1 MLAAGGA
8 AERQQG
14 RAGLRALTRELGDE
28 AHALNPGT
36 TADLVAASLFVV
48 LTEGGMLADVPALT
62 ARW

>member
-1 MLAAGGA
+1 MLTDL
-8 AERQQG
+8 
-14 RAGLRALTRELGDE
+14 LRALADDRPRTMGELAGELGDE

-36 TADLVAASLFVV
+36 TADLVAASIFVF